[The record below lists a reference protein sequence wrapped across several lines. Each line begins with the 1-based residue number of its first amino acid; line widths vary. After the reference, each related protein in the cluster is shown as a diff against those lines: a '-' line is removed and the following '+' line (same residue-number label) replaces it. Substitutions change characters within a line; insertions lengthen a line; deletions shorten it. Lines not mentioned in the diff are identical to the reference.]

1 MTVQSDLQ
9 SRPGISGPSAA
20 PRQSSSVWKLFL
32 ASFAALYFELV
43 IIRYLSTEIRVFAYL
58 KNLPLIASFFGI
70 GLGMI
75 LGSPRKSLKSWFAPL
90 TLLLFL
96 LIAFAPLFRLTHIPL
111 PFADYYVW
119 APFQDVSKLVIPL
132 RFLGEI
138 LGILALVTLFFVV
151 LGGIVGE
158 YISQFK
164 PLPGYGI
171 NLAGSLAG
179 VALFTLLAFLRL
191 PPVAWTLIGV
201 ACLIPFFRHSKL
213 AIILLLA
220 AAAVTFPRDRHTFW
234 SPYYRIDL
242 YSYPSPQGWPQAPA
256 YRLEVN
262 HDFHQHILN
271 LSDAFVSRYPN
282 FEPNHS
288 ARINYEI
295 PYLVMPHP
303 SSALVVGAGTGN
315 DVAAALRHGV
325 GHIDAVEI
333 DPVIIKLGR
342 VYHPEHPYDSPLVK
356 IYNDDARAFFKKAT
370 QQYDL
375 IIFGFLDSHTLLSSF
390 SSLRLDNFVYTRE
403 SFQEAGRLLRPNGA
417 IVLSFSSGRSFVNDR
432 MYATLQS
439 AFGIPPQVYDNGYVD
454 GLTFVV
460 QKNAQ
465 KDAHK
470 DAQNDLQK
478 DVQKDGPAQAPLL
491 SAHDISAQYAGGKAG
506 DLVATDQWPFLY
518 LASRRIP
525 KSILWVLALFLIAA
539 FFVLRRTVAVPLLS
553 SRESVHLFLLGAGFL
568 LLETKGVTELSLLF
582 GSTWTVNAVV
592 IAAFLCMGL
601 LANVL
606 IMYRPFPQALAYIA
620 LFLLLLLSLVL
631 PYSLFSGLSA
641 PLKVLAASI
650 IVGLPV
656 FFSGMIFSRSFRG
669 VSSPAQALGV
679 NLFGAVVGGTLENA
693 VMIGGT
699 MSLGIL
705 AIALYALSAI
715 FAGRSTATIG

>member
-1 MTVQSDLQ
+1 MTVQTDLQ
-9 SRPGISGPSAA
+9 VRPATSLPSVPA
-20 PRQSSSVWKLFL
+20 PQSPSVWKLFL
-32 ASFAALYFELV
+32 ASFVALYFELV
-43 IIRYLSTEIRVFAYL
+43 IIRYLSTEIRAFAYL

-75 LGSPRKSLKSWFAPL
+75 LGSPRKRLKALFAPI

-96 LIAFAPLFRLTHIPL
+96 LISFAPLFRLTYIPL
-111 PFADYYVW
+111 PFSDYYVW
-119 APFQDVSKLVIPL
+119 EAFSDLSRVVIPL
-132 RFLGEI
+132 RFFGEI
-138 LGILALVTLFFVV
+138 LGILVLVTLFFLV

-179 VALFTLLAFLRL
+179 VAVFTLLAFLRS
-191 PPVAWTLIGV
+191 PPLAWTLIGV
-201 ACLIPFFRHSKL
+201 ACLLPFFRHSKL
-213 AIILLLA
+213 AIVLLLA
-220 AAAVTFPRDRHTFW
+220 AAAVTFPHDRHTFW
-234 SPYYRIDL
+234 SPYYRIDV
-242 YSYPSPQGWPQAPA
+242 YSYPLPQGWSQPPA

-262 HDFHQHILN
+262 HDFHQHILD

-282 FEPNHS
+282 FTPNAS

-295 PYLVMPHP
+295 PYLVMPQP
-303 SSALVVGAGTGN
+303 NRVLVVGAGTGN

-325 GHIDAVEI
+325 AHIDAVEI
-333 DPVIIKLGR
+333 DPVIINLGKI
-342 VYHPEHPYDSPLVK
+342 YHPEHPYDSPLVN

-390 SSLRLDNFVYTRE
+390 SSVRLDNFVYTRE
-403 SFQEAGRLLRPNGA
+403 SFQEAGRLLSPNGA
-417 IVLSFSSGRSFVNDR
+417 IVVSFSSGRSFVNDR

-439 AFGIPPQVYDNGYVD
+439 AFATPPQVYDNGYVD

-460 QKNAQ
+460 
-465 KDAHK
+465 H
-470 DAQNDLQK
+470 NDVHK
-478 DVQKDGPAQAPLL
+478 DVQKDRLAEAPLL
-491 SAHDISAQYAGGKAG
+491 AAHDISAQYSAGKVGH
-506 DLVATDQWPFLY
+506 LVATDQWPFLY
-518 LASRRIP
+518 LASRTIP
-525 KSILWVLALFLIAA
+525 KSILWVLALFLVGA
-539 FFVLRRTVAVPLLS
+539 FLVLRRAVAVPLLT
-553 SRESVHLFLLGAGFL
+553 SRESIHLFLLGAGFL

-601 LANVL
+601 LANLL
-606 IMYRPFPQALAYIA
+606 IMYRPFPQTLAYSA
-620 LFLLLLLSLVL
+620 LFALLLLSLVL

-650 IVGLPV
+650 IVALPV

-669 VSSPAQALGV
+669 VSSPAKALGI

-705 AIALYALSAI
+705 AIVLYALSAV
-715 FAGRSTATIG
+715 FASRSTTGQV